1 MTNETLTALIG
12 AAGVIL
18 GGMVTALVT
27 YWVAARQSDAEAHQH
42 QEENEDR
49 DEEIRLKWQQVQEDI
64 SQRVWERAQMQLAQM
79 ADQIKTLE
87 KLVADQQEQLK
98 EADKAAVRLRQDY
111 ENEREMFNADLE
123 RIKAALRRERQRSQ
137 TFRDGVYILINQ
149 LRGAGIAPNWNPP
162 PNGHDGEED

>member
-1 MTNETLTALIG
+1 
-12 AAGVIL
+12 
-18 GGMVTALVT
+18 
-27 YWVAARQSDAEAHQH
+27 
-42 QEENEDR
+42 
-49 DEEIRLKWQQVQEDI
+49 
-64 SQRVWERAQMQLAQM
+64 MQLAQM